1 MSRRSEERSSEEDW
15 RTTVQTKQ
23 ERSAFLVRWGLLVAV
38 LAVIAAINLIAWLSS
53 R

>member
-1 MSRRSEERSSEEDW
+1 MSERSEQRSGEEDW
-15 RTTVQTKQ
+15 RAAVQTNE

-38 LAVIAAINLIAWLSS
+38 LAVIAAINLVAWLSS